1 MPIQSTKHKGEFTT
15 MSKIIYTYEDLG
27 YAVKLICINLITLE
41 CGNKHYFLSQESSNR
56 LLQGDDASNFLEEI
70 EKLDKVW
77 ENGSPNPS
85 VFADYETHLAVLIEP
100 YF

>member
-1 MPIQSTKHKGEFTT
+1 

-41 CGNKHYFLSQESSNR
+41 CGNEHYFLSQKSSDR
-56 LLQGDDASNFLEEI
+56 LLQGSDADKFLDEVEI
-70 EKLDKVW
+70 LKAMW

-85 VFADYETHLAVLIEP
+85 VFPEFQDQLNTLIES